1 MKTPAMNY
9 KFLLLILVLAA
20 FAQGI
25 GYGQEPVSPVNESGT
40 DATLSRLTASP
51 VDIVGFD
58 SDVTEYHVGV
68 ANTVTQVSIT
78 ATATDAGATIEI
90 GKSETDKNTAASG
103 SVQVILLDEGRNT
116 VYVWVTSQSGTIK
129 KIYTITVGR
138 SVDSAYGWKAIDDF
152 NTLRAAG
159 NRSIDGIW
167 SDGTTMWV
175 ADESGDEKLYAYDM
189 ISKEH
194 VPEKDINTLDAADN
208 DAPDGIW
215 SDGTTMYVAD
225 DPSFFE
231 KIYAYDMATG
241 ARDRDK
247 DINALE
253 ISGNDNPEGIW
264 SDGTTMWVADIS
276 DEKLYAYDMTSKE
289 RVPDKDFNTLDAA
302 GNDDPTGIWSD
313 GTTMWVADD
322 WDEKLY
328 AYDMMS
334 KERVPDK
341 DFNTLKSA
349 GNGGPEGIWSDGTTM
364 WVADD
369 WDEKIY
375 AYNMPSNG
383 GTTAGVTDFNGDG
396 QTDLAD
402 FLLFVEQFGLS
413 RGDAGYDARYD
424 LDGDGSIGFGDFL
437 IFANA
442 FGQEGT

>member
-1 MKTPAMNY
+1 
-9 KFLLLILVLAA
+9 
-20 FAQGI
+20 
-25 GYGQEPVSPVNESGT
+25 
-40 DATLSRLTASP
+40 
-51 VDIVGFD
+51 
-58 SDVTEYHVGV
+58 
-68 ANTVTQVSIT
+68 
-78 ATATDAGATIEI
+78 
-90 GKSETDKNTAASG
+90 
-103 SVQVILLDEGRNT
+103 
-116 VYVWVTSQSGTIK
+116 
-129 KIYTITVGR
+129 
-138 SVDSAYGWKAIDDF
+138 
-152 NTLRAAG
+152 
-159 NRSIDGIW
+159 
-167 SDGTTMWV
+167 
-175 ADESGDEKLYAYDM
+175 
-189 ISKEH
+189 
-194 VPEKDINTLDAADN
+194 
-208 DAPDGIW
+208 
-215 SDGTTMYVAD
+215 
-225 DPSFFE
+225 
-231 KIYAYDMATG
+231 
-241 ARDRDK
+241 
-247 DINALE
+247 
-253 ISGNDNPEGIW
+253 
-264 SDGTTMWVADIS
+264 
-276 DEKLYAYDMTSKE
+276 
-289 RVPDKDFNTLDAA
+289 
-302 GNDDPTGIWSD
+302 
-313 GTTMWVADD
+313 MWVADD